1 MPGGTGAML
10 MCVCVCMY
18 ICVRV
23 RVCMCVRMYMC
34 VRVCVCT
41 SVLVY
46 YSCLVNLIKM
56 LGRMPVDIVT
66 RPISDQGDLVID
78 QKGTRSY
85 YEESHPWFYILK
97 RHKERMRD

>member
-1 MPGGTGAML
+1 MPCL
-10 MCVCVCMY
+10 CVCVCV
-18 ICVRV
+18 CVCIS
-23 RVCMCVRMYMC
+23 VCACVYVC
-34 VRVCVCT
+34 ACVCVCT

-85 YEESHPWFYILK
+85 YEESHPWF
-97 RHKERMRD
+97 